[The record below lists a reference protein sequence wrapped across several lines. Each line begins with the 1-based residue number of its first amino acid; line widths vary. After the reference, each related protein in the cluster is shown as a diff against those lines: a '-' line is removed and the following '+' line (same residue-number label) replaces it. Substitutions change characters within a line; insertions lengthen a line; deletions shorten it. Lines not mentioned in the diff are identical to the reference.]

1 MKPDPVFWKF
11 ANPVYLFAVIVSVLI
26 YRSLMEY
33 QHAQVEFYGFA
44 ENKET
49 DINLDY
55 PVEIVRVLV
64 VPGQFVQKGTP
75 LAEVINARIQQGIEE
90 DNLGIQVLAAKE
102 RIGQTEETGRIEALE
117 LEKSNRLAAIQQKI
131 DQAKSELA
139 YQTSLWEGLKT
150 IQPTGLSDF
159 HPEKEKIRSLE
170 MEYQQAMA
178 SYDQEIKSRKENA
191 RIQRGLYFQES
202 ARIQSGIR
210 LKEER
215 LQHFQITAP
224 HDGLVGNIKC
234 REGEFFDAFVSL
246 ISFYEANPT
255 QVKAFVHE
263 NQIIHVDLGDTFQ
276 VGSIKDNELRYRGV
290 VIGLGSRIVE
300 IPERMRKIPEIKS
313 YGREVT
319 IELPP
324 DNALLQK
331 EKVRLSILR

>member
-26 YRSLMEY
+26 YRSLKEY

-102 RIGQTEETGRIEALE
+102 RIGQTEEAGRIEALE

-131 DQAKSELA
+131 NQAKSELA

-276 VGSIKDNELRYRGV
+276 VSSIKDNELRYRGV

-331 EKVRLSILR
+331 EKVRLSIFR